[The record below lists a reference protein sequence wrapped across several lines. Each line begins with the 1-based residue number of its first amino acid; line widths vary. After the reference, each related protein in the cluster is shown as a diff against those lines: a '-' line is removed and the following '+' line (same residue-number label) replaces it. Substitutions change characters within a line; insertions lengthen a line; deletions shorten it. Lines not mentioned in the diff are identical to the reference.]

1 MSATKLNRSKKKFQ
15 HGSIVRL
22 YLRDFMQYTEME
34 VKPGPTLNVIIGPN
48 GSGKSSVVNGL
59 ALALGKIKID
69 ISGLDIVVINSYVY
83 SFTTFS
89 NYGINN

>member
-1 MSATKLNRSKKKFQ
+1 MAATNLNRSKKKFQ

-22 YLRDFMQYTEME
+22 FLRDFMQYTEME

-59 ALALGKIKID
+59 ALALGKKEVNGEKWT
-69 ISGLDIVVINSYVY
+69 SGLFFSYI
-83 SFTTFS
+83 F
-89 NYGINN
+89 ILWHC

>member
-59 ALALGKIKID
+59 AIALGKIKR
-69 ISGLDIVVINSYVY
+69 
-83 SFTTFS
+83 
-89 NYGINN
+89 